1 MDNLENKADEFDKKM
16 EEAANDGWNIVESGA
31 DKVGDAASD
40 AKETAAEVAKDAWNT
55 VEDTAD
61 KVQDT
66 AGDAWNKVEDAA
78 DSAADKVTEKVDD
91 AWGKV
96 EDASET
102 AADKADNAWDKVE
115 DSADKAAIKVGET
128 FTKLGGET
136 TDAWATTAAAG
147 AAAVEHTEAAVEGA
161 DAPVDAWKKI
171 DEDARKLEAQM
182 NTAADSG
189 WNKTE
194 SAAHEAEKTVEQAS
208 ADVFTPAAA
217 APEVSSWQAE
227 IPVEPFGEPATPP
240 KPEDTWTAPV
250 FTPTPVQTQSIGSGG
265 YVPPVSPSI
274 AQKKFPTWAII
285 LIVLLVLCVC
295 GGLGIWIFTN
305 IFRGAIDGASLFLAL
320 LM

>member
-1 MDNLENKADEFDKKM
+1 MDNLENKADEFAKKM
-16 EEAANDGWNIVESGA
+16 EEAANDGWNIVDSGA
-31 DKVGDAASD
+31 NKVEGAASD

-61 KVQDT
+61 KAKET

-96 EDASET
+96 EDASEPV
-102 AADKADNAWDKVE
+102 ADKAGNAWDKVE
-115 DSADKAAIKVGET
+115 DSTDKTAVKVGET
-128 FTKLGGET
+128 FTKIGGET
-136 TDAWATTAAAG
+136 TDAWATTAA
-147 AAAVEHTEAAVEGA
+147 VQGA
-161 DAPVDAWKKI
+161 DAPVINAWKKI

-194 SAAHEAEKTVEQAS
+194 SAAHEAEKAVEQAS

-227 IPVEPFGEPATPP
+227 TPVEPFGEPATPA
-240 KPEDTWTAPV
+240 KLEDTWTAPV

-265 YVPPVSPSI
+265 YVPPVSPST

-295 GGLGIWIFTN
+295 GGLGIWIIT
-305 IFRGAIDGASLFLAL
+305 IILGGTGDGASLFLPL